1 MLYEYINIE
10 RKEFTM
16 FKKVFGLFGFG
27 CDETKVQVEAL
38 LQEVALLKED
48 LENLSTKVTDHIEEA
63 PEVDYDTLVEYISYS
78 DLASNLD
85 TSDIAREIEIDN
97 DDLVNSI
104 DLDSLASSIDMDSL
118 ASSIDMDEL
127 AEKVNNTDE
136 IVNKVLEQ
144 LVERL
149 KGVIR

>member
-1 MLYEYINIE
+1 
-10 RKEFTM
+10 M

-48 LENLSTKVTDHIEEA
+48 LENLSTKVTDHVEE
-63 PEVDYDTLVEYISYS
+63 EVEIDYDALVKNMSYS
-78 DLASNLD
+78 DLAYNLD
-85 TSDIAREIEIDN
+85 TSDIAREIEVDT
-97 DDLVNSI
+97 DDLASSI

-127 AEKVNNTDE
+127 AEKVNNDTDE

-144 LVERL
+144 LIERL

>member
-1 MLYEYINIE
+1 
-10 RKEFTM
+10 M

-48 LENLSTKVTDHIEEA
+48 LENLSTKVTDHVEEEV
-63 PEVDYDTLVEYISYS
+63 EVDYDTLVSNIDYS
-78 DLASNLD
+78 EVASNLD
-85 TSDIAREIEIDN
+85 TSDIAREIEVDT
-97 DDLVNSI
+97 DDIAGSI
-104 DLDSLASSIDMDSL
+104 DMDSLASSIDMDSL

-127 AEKVNNTDE
+127 AEKVNNDTDE

-144 LVERL
+144 LIERL